1 MLGMGG
7 WRGTHSP
14 GDLRP
19 YFFQEAPRPPTSCR
33 SLAQAQGAL
42 ISVPSPG
49 PRQRLGPPSGKF
61 VSWAPW
67 ASATISKW
75 THL

>member
-1 MLGMGG
+1 MGG

-19 YFFQEAPRPPTSCR
+19 YFFQEAPRPPISCR
-33 SLAQAQGAL
+33 SLAQA
-42 ISVPSPG
+42 
-49 PRQRLGPPSGKF
+49 QRLGPPSGKF

-67 ASATISKW
+67 ASAAISKW